1 VRSFF
6 GPYLLLRESRLENRK
21 TLWELEVIDAAGT
34 DLYYTLTNGD
44 IAVNNLES
52 SRQQSWSRFWRDALR
67 VSQSKS

>member
-1 VRSFF
+1 MRSFF

-34 DLYYTLTNGD
+34 DLHYTLTNGD

-67 VSQSKS
+67 PGIAE

>member
-1 VRSFF
+1 MRSFF

-52 SRQQSWSRFWRDALR
+52 SRQQSWSRFWRVALR
-67 VSQSKS
+67 PGIAE

>member
-1 VRSFF
+1 MQVRSFF

-52 SRQQSWSRFWRDALR
+52 SRQQSWSRF
-67 VSQSKS
+67 

>member
-1 VRSFF
+1 MRSFF

-52 SRQQSWSRFWRDALR
+52 SRQQS
-67 VSQSKS
+67 